1 MMKSTRAILYELIIN
16 ETTSAYHTGANLSE
30 LREYYKIWIVM
41 IDDVP
46 VVVLLD
52 EHRVAVERVL
62 HARARHARAEV
73 REHEDLQQRVHP
85 LHRREQE
92 RLRLRAPHRIRFVP
106 EL

>member
-1 MMKSTRAILYELIIN
+1 
-16 ETTSAYHTGANLSE
+16 
-30 LREYYKIWIVM
+30 M

-92 RLRLRAPHRIRFVP
+92 RLRLRAPHRFRFVP
-106 EL
+106 ELCILKNHSTNIITRRELLVREGTKI